1 MISCPGCHRES
12 EAGGKFCGFCGHP
25 LVSNVPETGVDTSER
40 LSGNALMR
48 RIDSG
53 DMQGLMNKTVVVEE
67 GQGALLLIAG
77 RHDRNLGPGKHSI
90 GNVLS
95 STTRDASIVLFQ
107 NSDVSLTVSVARL
120 LTSDPLPL
128 SLEFRLVLKIEEPML
143 FFRNLFGGADSYN
156 AHHLA
161 AALYPVVV
169 EGCEAFVAARSIRDL
184 GANQETSRELGLA
197 LTSHLQQPLARWG
210 LSLVLC
216 QAVSVSCEAW
226 DEINQ
231 ARTEYFVS
239 ASEEEAGLEGRKR
252 LFDVF
257 QESQLQTMAE
267 ETLEV
272 IGVEKRLSLWARL
285 RQAVLAK
292 SQGEIQSQAE
302 LEDTVRQADKDR
314 LLREDEHQSL
324 RHSLT
329 EAQEDHEKARAFV
342 LQRVE
347 AEGQYELQKL
357 DLGHRF
363 GLSQERLVLEVAS
376 ARREM
381 EHKWELYLGQLEFE
395 IDRDR
400 KRAQFQQE
408 QEAAEQDSSN
418 RGRLGDAQTAST
430 IAGIE
435 RDQDAQ
441 DLEMLT
447 RAFRDYKGVKRE
459 DQRIG
464 VRIELER
471 QEGELELRLRERQA
485 EVDNRIREGRNKHD
499 WELERIDSLSK
510 VGIETLIA
518 TAGAEQAE
526 MLTQLARTRAFS
538 GCSPQQILAMQAESS
553 PQVADA
559 LREILTATAADGQ
572 LEQYERLITEIKEGA
587 KTSQEEYQR
596 NLTTLS
602 EMFNK
607 ALDSVKDTAVAFSS
621 YAPAAAQRP
630 DLRSQAAPDGTVTL
644 VFSDIVG
651 STAMFE
657 RLGDLKAQEVVRE
670 HNSIINREV
679 EAHGGSVVK
688 TMGDGFMLA
697 FSSGHSAISSS
708 VAIQRSFDVYNT
720 EHSSEPVQVR
730 IGLHTGDVIKEGE
743 DFFGRNV
750 ILAARVAAQAQG
762 GEILVSSLVKQL
774 SESRGDIRFDQGRE
788 VELKGLDGKA
798 VIYSVQWQ

>member
-1 MISCPGCHRES
+1 MISCPVCHRES
-12 EAGGKFCGFCGHP
+12 EAGGEFCGFCGQP
-25 LVSNVPETGVDTSER
+25 LASPSPETEAEISEH
-40 LSGNALMR
+40 LPGDVLMR
-48 RIDSG
+48 RIESG
-53 DMQGLMNKTVVVEE
+53 EMQGLLNKTVVIEE
-67 GQGALLLIAG
+67 GQSAMLLIAG

-107 NSDVSLTVSVARL
+107 TSDVSLTVSVARSL
-120 LTSDPLPL
+120 SSDPLPL
-128 SLEFRLVLKIEEPML
+128 SLDFRLVLKIEEPML
-143 FFRNLFGGADSYN
+143 FFRNLFGGADSYDDRR
-156 AHHLA
+156 LA
-161 AALYPVVV
+161 AAMYAVVE
-169 EGCEAFVAARSIRDL
+169 EGCEAFIGARSIRDL
-184 GANQETSRELGLA
+184 GASPDTSRGLGLA
-197 LTSHLQQPLARWG
+197 LASHLQQPLARWG
-210 LSLVLC
+210 LRLVLC
-216 QAVSVSCEAW
+216 QALSIRCEAW
-226 DEINQ
+226 DEVNQ
-231 ARTEYFVS
+231 ARTDYFVT
-239 ASEEEAGLEGRKR
+239 ASEEQAGLEGRKR

-257 QESQLQTMAE
+257 QESQIQTMAE
-267 ETLEV
+267 ETMEV

-285 RQAVLAK
+285 RQAIVAK
-292 SQGEIQSQAE
+292 AQGEIQSQAE

-314 LLREDEHQSL
+314 LLKEDEHHSL
-324 RHSLT
+324 RLSLT
-329 EAQEDHEKARAFV
+329 EAQEDHEKARAFF

-363 GLSQERLVLEVAS
+363 GLSQERLALEVAA

-381 EHKWELYLGQLEFE
+381 EQKSQIELSQLEFE

-400 KRAQFQQE
+400 RRSQFERE
-408 QEAAEQDSSN
+408 QAAAEQDSRD
-418 RGRLGDAQTAST
+418 RGRLGDARSA
-430 IAGIE
+430 AAVAEIE

-441 DLEMLT
+441 DLGMLT
-447 RAFRDYKGVKRE
+447 RAYGEYKGVKRE
-459 DQRIG
+459 DQRERM
-464 VRIELER
+464 RIELER
-471 QEGELELRLRERQA
+471 QEGELELSLREHEA
-485 EVDNRIREGRNKHD
+485 EVDNRIREGRDKHT

-572 LEQYERLITEIKEGA
+572 LEHYERLITEIREGA
-587 KTSQEEYQR
+587 NTSREEYQR

-630 DLRSQAAPDGTVTL
+630 DLRPQAAPDGTVTL
-644 VFSDIVG
+644 LFSDIVG

-657 RLGDLKAQEVVRE
+657 RLGDLQAQEVVRD

-688 TMGDGFMLA
+688 SMGDGFMLA
-697 FSSGHSAISSS
+697 FSSGHSAISSA
-708 VAIQRSFDVYNT
+708 VAIQRSFGDYNT
-720 EHSSEPVQVR
+720 EHSSEPVRVR
-730 IGLHTGDVIKEGE
+730 IGLHSGDVIKEGE

-750 ILAARVAAQAQG
+750 ILAARIAAQAAG
-762 GEILVSSLVKQL
+762 DEILVSSLVKQL
-774 SESRGDIRFDQGRE
+774 SESRGDIHFDEGRE

-798 VIYSVQWQ
+798 LIFSVQWQ

>member
-1 MISCPGCHRES
+1 MISCPSCHRET
-12 EAGGKFCGFCGHP
+12 EAGGNFCGVCGHP
-25 LVSNVPETGVDTSER
+25 LASPTPETGADSSEH
-40 LSGNALMR
+40 LQSDVLMR
-48 RIDSG
+48 RIEPG
-53 DMQGLMNKTVVVEE
+53 GMQGLLNKTVVVEE
-67 GQGALLLIAG
+67 GQAALLLIGG
-77 RHDRNLGPGKHSI
+77 RHDRNLPPGKHSI
-90 GNVLS
+90 GNILS

-107 NSDVSLTVSVARL
+107 ASDVSLTVSVARL
-120 LTSDPLPL
+120 LSSDPLPL
-128 SLEFRLVLKIEEPML
+128 SLDFRLVLKIEDPML
-143 FFRNLFGGADSYN
+143 FFRNLFGGADSYDAN
-156 AHHLA
+156 HLA
-161 AALYPVVV
+161 AAMYPVVE
-169 EGCEAFVAARSIRDL
+169 EGCEAFVGARSIRDL
-184 GANQETSRELGLA
+184 GVGQDTSRELGLA
-197 LTSHLQQPLARWG
+197 LASHLQQPLARWG
-210 LSLVLC
+210 LSLMLC
-216 QAVSVSCEAW
+216 QAVSIRCEGW

-231 ARTEYFVS
+231 SRTEYFVT
-239 ASEEEAGLEGRKR
+239 ASEEQAGLEGRKR

-267 ETLEV
+267 ETLAV

-292 SQGEIQSQAE
+292 AQGKIQSQAE

-314 LLREDEHQSL
+314 LLQEDEHQTL
-324 RHSLT
+324 RRSLT

-357 DLGHRF
+357 DLGHQF
-363 GLSQERLVLEVAS
+363 GLSQERLALEVAA
-376 ARREM
+376 ARQEM
-381 EHKWELYLGQLEFE
+381 EARSQLELSQLEFE

-400 KRAQFQQE
+400 RRAQFQRE
-408 QEAAEQDSSN
+408 QAAAEQDSGN
-418 RGRLGDAQTAST
+418 RGRLGDARTAAD
-430 IAGIE
+430 IAEIE

-441 DLEMLT
+441 DLRMLT
-447 RAFRDYKGVKRE
+447 RAYSDYRGVKRE
-459 DQRIG
+459 DQRVG
-464 VRIELER
+464 MRIELER
-471 QEGELELRLRERQA
+471 QEGELELRLRERRE
-485 EVDNRIREGRNKHD
+485 EVDNHLREGRDKHA
-499 WELERIDSLSK
+499 WELERIDALSK

-526 MLTQLARTRAFS
+526 MLTQLARTTAFS

-572 LEQYERLITEIKEGA
+572 LEHYERLITEIKEGA
-587 KTSQEEYQR
+587 RTSQKAYQR

-630 DLRSQAAPDGTVTL
+630 DLRPQAATDGTVTL
-644 VFSDIVG
+644 LFSDIVG

-657 RLGDLKAQEVVRE
+657 RLGDLQAQEVVRD

-688 TMGDGFMLA
+688 SMGDGFMLA
-697 FSSGHSAISSS
+697 FSSGHSAISSA
-708 VAIQRSFDVYNT
+708 VAIQHSFGAYNT
-720 EHSSEPVQVR
+720 EHASEPVRVR

-750 ILAARVAAQAQG
+750 ILAARIAAQAQG

-774 SESRGDIRFDQGRE
+774 AESRGDIRFDEGRE

-798 VIYSVQWQ
+798 LIYSVQWQ

>member
-1 MISCPGCHRES
+1 MISCPGCHRET
-12 EAGGKFCGFCGHP
+12 EAGGNFCGFCGHP
-25 LVSNVPETGVDTSER
+25 LASPAPESGSDLSEQ
-40 LSGNALMR
+40 LPGDVLMR
-48 RIDSG
+48 RIVPG
-53 DMQGLMNKTVVVEE
+53 EMQGLVNKTVVVEE
-67 GQGALLLIAG
+67 GQAALLLIGG
-77 RHDRNLGPGKHSI
+77 RHDRDLGPGKHSI

-107 NSDVSLTVSVARL
+107 NSDVPLTVSVPRL
-120 LTSDPLPL
+120 LSSDPLPL
-128 SLEFRLVLKIEEPML
+128 SLDFRLVLKIEEPML
-143 FFRNLFGGADSYN
+143 FFRNLFGGADSYD

-161 AALYPVVV
+161 AAMYPVVE
-169 EGCEAFVAARSIRDL
+169 EGCEAFISARSIRDL
-184 GANQETSRELGLA
+184 GGRQETSRDLGMA
-197 LTSHLQQPLARWG
+197 LSSHLQQPLDRWG
-210 LSLVLC
+210 LGLVLC
-216 QAVSVSCEAW
+216 QALSIRCEAW
-226 DEINQ
+226 DEVTQ
-231 ARTEYFVS
+231 TRTEYFVT
-239 ASEEEAGLEGRKR
+239 ASEEQADLESRKR

-272 IGVEKRLSLWARL
+272 IGVEKRVSLWARL

-314 LLREDEHQSL
+314 LLKEDEHHSL
-324 RHSLT
+324 GRSLT

-363 GLSQERLVLEVAS
+363 GLSQERLALEVAA
-376 ARREM
+376 ARQEM
-381 EHKWELYLGQLEFE
+381 EQNSQIELSQIEFQ

-400 KRAQFQQE
+400 RRAQFERE
-408 QEAAEQDSSN
+408 QAAAEQDS
-418 RGRLGDAQTAST
+418 RDQGRLGDARTAAS
-430 IAGIE
+430 IAEIE

-441 DLEMLT
+441 DLSMLT
-447 RAFRDYKGVKRE
+447 RAYGEYRGVKRE
-459 DQRIG
+459 DQRG
-464 VRIELER
+464 RLRIELER
-471 QEGELELRLRERQA
+471 QEGELELRLRERES

-572 LEQYERLITEIKEGA
+572 LENYERLITEIKEGA
-587 KTSQEEYQR
+587 RTSQEEYQR

-621 YAPAAAQRP
+621 NAPAASQRP
-630 DLRSQAAPDGTVTL
+630 DLRAQAAPDGTVTL
-644 VFSDIVG
+644 LFSDIVG

-657 RLGDLKAQEVVRE
+657 RLGDIQAQEVVRD

-688 TMGDGFMLA
+688 SMGDGFMLA
-697 FSSGHSAISSS
+697 FSSGHSAISSA
-708 VAIQRSFDVYNT
+708 VAMQRSFGAYNS
-720 EHSSEPVQVR
+720 EHSAEPVQVR

-774 SESRGDIRFDQGRE
+774 TESRGDIRFDEGRE

-798 VIYSVQWQ
+798 LIYSVQWQ